1 MRASGNDYAD
11 WINERVKPNLFL
23 VLNMAQ
29 PKQVRTYDRT
39 TKKVEKTKEELQKDL
54 ISLFHKLLV
63 QIKFLQSTL

>member
-54 ISLFHKLLV
+54 ISL
-63 QIKFLQSTL
+63 